1 MGHVVSIFLLAA
13 PLVFGVDGNP
23 AFDNARVRDA
33 ALVRAKE
40 SV

>member
-1 MGHVVSIFLLAA
+1 MGDVVSIFLLAA

-23 AFDNARVRDA
+23 AFDNARVRNA
-33 ALVRAKE
+33 ALVRLEE

>member
-13 PLVFGVDGNP
+13 ALVFGVDGNP
-23 AFDNARVRDA
+23 AFDNARVRNA
-33 ALVRAKE
+33 ALVRLEE